1 MLTREKLQHGEGYLI
16 VENPLIGLRKRAS
29 HSEKMASEEG
39 ISQDEK
45 EFRKTFLTMS
55 EMVKVLYEDYLE
67 WKRPFLGDSSKGKS
81 EEEEDHPQIPPSPPS
96 TPPSSPSSS
105 SSSSKSSGKKNV
117 HKNKHEMPLLK
128 LDVKFELPIY
138 DGEVN
143 EEKLDKWI
151 RKMEVYCSVQQ
162 IEDEATRIKL
172 ASLRLAGTTLIW
184 WQSKL
189 QKGTQNVG
197 NVFPSWKDFI
207 SALRKQFYPLGYKEK
222 AIIEWQSLKLRKGQ
236 TVQEYT
242 DGFRKMA
249 LMLDIPLQ
257 TQETLMKY
265 IGGLPAHIRNIVFM
279 FGPTNLDE
287 VSVQATYIEAGKV
300 GVSGESSSSRKEDK
314 RKRHGNG
321 KNANAVTKKEGNPS
335 CKHCK
340 KEGHDEDRCW
350 QLHPEKRPKWFKEK
364 KGMQTVATTSKP
376 TDLGSDSGDES
387 KISLV
392 GMIGKNGEEID
403 CRSKLFHIRVI
414 MRHTKID
421 TLIDSGSQSN
431 LISEELVKKLG
442 LKTKNYHKPYTLKW
456 ISNHHQMHII
466 KQCTIKF
473 AISSK
478 YVDEVI
484 GDVVSLRECG
494 MILGSP
500 YLFDRKAIFYR
511 TKNQYQ
517 FTKAGHDYVVH
528 AHRVKTNK
536 TLQTMEQLTNVVQA
550 CNKPIIVSNEVI
562 DLKQE
567 QYMVVE
573 WKINHKLLQYKLM
586 SCRYFKYISSF
597 AVVFLMMSL
606 AMFSTWMIVA
616 SVRCNRV
623 QMANNIL
630 SVVMIVFQLIL
641 MRQVHRT
648 EFRDREQAGWPIP
661 SLLTGQ

>member
-1 MLTREKLQHGEGYLI
+1 MLTREKIQRGEGKL
-16 VENPLIGLRKRAS
+16 VAENPLIGLRRRAS

-45 EFRKTFLTMS
+45 DFRKTLFAMS
-55 EMVKVLYEDYLE
+55 EMVQVLYEDYLE
-67 WKRPFLGDSSKGKS
+67 RKRPVLGNSSKGKS
-81 EEEEDHPQIPPSPPS
+81 EEEEDQPQIPPSPPS

-105 SSSSKSSGKKNV
+105 SSSSKSSEKKNV

-128 LDVKFELPIY
+128 LDVKLELPIY

-143 EEKLDKWI
+143 ADKLDNWI
-151 RKMEVYCSVQQ
+151 RQMEVYCSVQQ
-162 IEDEATRIKL
+162 IKEEVTQIQL
-172 ASLRLAGTTLIW
+172 ASLRLAGTALIW

-265 IGGLPAHIRNIVFM
+265 IGGFPVHIRNIVFM

-287 VSVQATYIEAGKV
+287 VSVQATYIEAGKA

-314 RKRHGNG
+314 RKRYGNG
-321 KNANAVTKKEGNPS
+321 KNANAVSKKEGKPS
-335 CKHCK
+335 CKNCK
-340 KEGHDEDRCW
+340 KEGHDEERCW
-350 QLHPEKRPKWFKEK
+350 QLHPEKRPKWFKGK
-364 KGMQTVATTSKP
+364 KGTQTVATTSKP
-376 TDLGSDSGDES
+376 IELGSDSGDE

-392 GMIGKNGEEID
+392 GMTGKHGEDVD

-414 MRHTKID
+414 MRHTKVD
-421 TLIDSGSQSN
+421 TLIESGSQSN

-442 LKTKNYHKPYTLKW
+442 LKTQTHHKPYTLKW
-456 ISNHHQMHII
+456 MSNHHQMHIT

-478 YVDEVI
+478 YVDEVTC
-484 GDVVSLRECG
+484 DVVSLRECG

-528 AHRVKTNK
+528 AHRVKANK
-536 TLQTMEQLTNVVQA
+536 TLQTGEQLTNVV
-550 CNKPIIVSNEVI
+550 VSNEVI

-567 QYMVVE
+567 QDMVVE
-573 WKINHKLLQYKLM
+573 WKINHRLLQDKLM
-586 SCRYFKYISSF
+586 SCKYLKYISSF
-597 AVVFLMMSL
+597 AVVFLILSL

-616 SVRCNRV
+616 SVRCDRV
-623 QMANNIL
+623 AMANNIL
-630 SVVMIVFQLIL
+630 SVVMIVLQMIM

-648 EFRDREQAGWPIP
+648 EFRDREQVGWPIL
-661 SLLTGQ
+661 SLLTDQ